1 MRMKSTLLCGLL
13 LGASALAVAQ
23 GKQGGQGIGQTT
35 VAVVDMTRIFA
46 NAQMPKDLERIFGER
61 KTVIE
66 AQAKAKK
73 DKIDVIQKELNSGA
87 FAKDSPDYHDRIL
100 QMETLKLRADHWL
113 RNKERSLAGE
123 RKRYFEVLY
132 KQVTQ
137 ACRDVAQSQGIDIV
151 LSDNPVDFD
160 IPDAAVLINQ
170 ILAKKVVYASPRVD
184 LTQLVID
191 RFDNEYL
198 RLGGADT
205 IKLAK

>member
-1 MRMKSTLLCGLL
+1 MRTKSTLVCGVI
-13 LGASALAVAQ
+13 LGASVLAVAHGQQ
-23 GKQGGQGIGQTT
+23 GQPAIGQTT
-35 VAVVDMTRIFA
+35 VAVVDMTRVFET
-46 NAQMPKDLERIFGER
+46 AQMPKDLERIFGER
-61 KTVIE
+61 KSEIE
-66 AQAKAKK
+66 AEARAKK
-73 DKIDVIQKELNSGA
+73 EKIDLIQKELDSGA
-87 FAKDSPDYHDRIL
+87 FAKDSPDYQDRIL
-100 QMETLKLRADHWL
+100 QMETLKLRGDHWL
-113 RNKERSLAGE
+113 RSNERSLGRA
-123 RKRYFEVLY
+123 RKHYFEVLY

-137 ACRDVAQSQGIDIV
+137 ACQDVAQSQGIDIV

-170 ILAKKVVYASPRVD
+170 ILGKKVVYASPRVD

>member
-1 MRMKSTLLCGLL
+1 MRMKSTLVCGVI
-13 LGASALAVAQ
+13 LGASVLAVAHGQQ
-23 GKQGGQGIGQTT
+23 GQSAIGQTS
-35 VAVVDMTRIFA
+35 VAVVDMTRVFET
-46 NAQMPKDLERIFGER
+46 AQMPKDLERIFGQR
-61 KTVIE
+61 KSEIE
-66 AQAKAKK
+66 AEARAKK
-73 DKIDVIQKELNSGA
+73 EKVDLIQKELDSGA
-87 FAKDSPDYHDRIL
+87 FAKASPDYQDRLL
-100 QMETLKLRADHWL
+100 QMETLKLQGDHWL
-113 RNKERSLAGE
+113 RNKERRLAGE

-132 KQVTQ
+132 KQVAQ

-184 LTQLVID
+184 LTQLIIN

-198 RLGGADT
+198 RLGGADS

>member
-1 MRMKSTLLCGLL
+1 MRTKSTLLCGAL
-13 LGASALAVAQ
+13 LGASVLAVAHGQQ
-23 GKQGGQGIGQTT
+23 GQPAIGQTT
-35 VAVVDMTRIFA
+35 VAVVDMTRAFET
-46 NAQMPKDLERIFGER
+46 AQMPKDLERIFGQR
-61 KTVIE
+61 KSEIE
-66 AQAKAKK
+66 AEARAKK
-73 DKIDVIQKELNSGA
+73 DKIDVIQKELDSGA
-87 FAKDSPDYHDRIL
+87 FAKDSPDYQDRIL
-100 QMETLKLRADHWL
+100 QMETLKLQGDHWL
-113 RNKERSLAGE
+113 RSKERGLAGE

-137 ACRDVAQSQGIDIV
+137 ACQDVAQSQGIDIV

-184 LTQLVID
+184 LTQLIIN

-198 RLGGADT
+198 RLGGADS

>member
-1 MRMKSTLLCGLL
+1 MRMKSTLVCGVI
-13 LGASALAVAQ
+13 LGASVLAAVHGQQ
-23 GKQGGQGIGQTT
+23 GQPGIGQTT
-35 VAVVDMTRIFA
+35 VAVVNMTRVFET
-46 NAQMPKDLERIFGER
+46 AQMPKDLERIFGER
-61 KTVIE
+61 KSEIE
-66 AQAKAKK
+66 VQARAKK
-73 DKIDVIQKELNSGA
+73 EQINVIQKELDSGA
-87 FAKDSPDYHDRIL
+87 FAKDSPDYQDRIL
-100 QMETLKLRADHWL
+100 QMETLKLRGDHWL
-113 RNKERSLAGE
+113 RGKERSLARE
-123 RKRYFEVLY
+123 RQRYFEMLY

-137 ACRDVAQSQGIDIV
+137 ACQDVAQSQGIDIV

>member
-1 MRMKSTLLCGLL
+1 MRTKSTLVCGVI
-13 LGASALAVAQ
+13 LGASVLAVAHGQQ
-23 GKQGGQGIGQTT
+23 GQPAIGQTT
-35 VAVVDMTRIFA
+35 IAVVDMTRVFET
-46 NAQMPKDLERIFGER
+46 AQMPKDLERIFGER
-61 KTVIE
+61 KSDIE
-66 AQAKAKK
+66 TEARAKK
-73 DKIDVIQKELNSGA
+73 EKIDLIQRELDSGA
-87 FAKDSPDYHDRIL
+87 FAKDSPDYEARIL
-100 QMETLKLRADHWL
+100 QMETLKLRGDHWL
-113 RNKERSLAGE
+113 RSKERSLSGA

-137 ACRDVAQSQGIDIV
+137 ACQDVAQSQGIDIV

-184 LTQLVID
+184 LTQIIID

-198 RLGGADT
+198 RLGGADS

>member
-1 MRMKSTLLCGLL
+1 MRSKSTLLCGVI
-13 LGASALAVAQ
+13 LGASVLAGAHGQQ
-23 GKQGGQGIGQTT
+23 GQPAIGQTT
-35 VAVVDMTRIFA
+35 VAVVDMTRVFET
-46 NAQMPKDLERIFGER
+46 AQMPKDLERIFGQR
-61 KTVIE
+61 KSEIE
-66 AQAKAKK
+66 AEARAKK
-73 DKIDVIQKELNSGA
+73 DKIDVIQKELDSGA
-87 FAKDSPDYHDRIL
+87 FAKDSPDYQDRIL
-100 QMETLKLRADHWL
+100 QMETLKLQGDHWL
-113 RNKERSLAGE
+113 RSKERGLAGE

-137 ACRDVAQSQGIDIV
+137 ACQDVAQSQSIDIV

-184 LTQLVID
+184 LTQLIIN

-198 RLGGADT
+198 RLGGADS